1 MANTCPIVLEAQ
13 KLANKVAMDPE
24 GFLAY
29 MGGLE
34 IENQRLT
41 QTTED
46 LTNRNVELRS
56 IIDRA
61 HENFVRGFEAQ
72 PAQSRELEN
81 RVRALETE
89 VRQLRKEKAVYEQ
102 TKDLNR
108 MLEKKNALLKD
119 EHQELV
125 LAKAQINDIA
135 AGASKLALSFHQ
147 ISSGTLDA
155 FNNHCAHA
163 VSRALRNIG
172 KVRGTMKEQMEY
184 CQDETA
190 RANYLGFSAIIA
202 QCVEAPLFK
211 LVLGIDEVISATQVQ
226 FKEIQGKMDGAVA
239 SLASE
244 ISFDNSA
251 QAVEGAE
258 SPSIPAKVDSCKSE
272 LLIMVEELFSDQD
285 TLFDSSS
292 SVSGSEQL
300 YYSPT
305 SSEDEHC
312 PPPQSCGSAERI
324 REEAAGADLCRH
336 GNAFSSPGHSSR
348 GSDSIGSSQDS
359 N

>member
-1 MANTCPIVLEAQ
+1 MANTCPILIEAQ
-13 KLANKVAMDPE
+13 KLAHKVSADPE

-34 IENQRLT
+34 IENRRLT

-46 LTNRNVELRS
+46 LTKRNDELRS

-89 VRQLRKEKAVYEQ
+89 VRQLRKERVLYEQ

-108 MLEKKNALLKD
+108 ILEEKNALLKD
-119 EHQELV
+119 EHKELV

-135 AGASKLALSFHQ
+135 AGASELALSFHQ

-172 KVRGTMKEQMEY
+172 KVRGAMKEQMEH

-190 RANYLGFSAIIA
+190 RANYLGLSALIA
-202 QCVEAPLFK
+202 QCVEGSLLK
-211 LVLGIDEVISATQVQ
+211 LVLGIDQAISATQVQ

-239 SLASE
+239 SLDSE

-251 QAVEGAE
+251 QTVGGAKI
-258 SPSIPAKVDSCKSE
+258 PSIPAKADSCKSE
-272 LLIMVEELFSDQD
+272 LLIKVEELFSDQD

-292 SVSGSEQL
+292 SVSDSEQFHC
-300 YYSPT
+300 SPT
-305 SSEDEHC
+305 SSADEHY
-312 PPPQSCGSAERI
+312 PPPQSRGLAERI
-324 REEAAGADLCRH
+324 REEAAAADLLDKE
-336 GNAFSSPGHSSR
+336 FPGFELN
-348 GSDSIGSSQDS
+348 GL
-359 N
+359 